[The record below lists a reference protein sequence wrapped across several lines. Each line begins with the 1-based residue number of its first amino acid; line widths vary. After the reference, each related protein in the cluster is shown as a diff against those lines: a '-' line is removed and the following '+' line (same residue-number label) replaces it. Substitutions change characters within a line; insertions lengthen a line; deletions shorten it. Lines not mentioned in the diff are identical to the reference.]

1 MKGTKSVI
9 LTFSGNIEAVDSGER
24 RMISGKIAPY
34 GEVGYTSAG
43 KVVFAEGS
51 ITAPETSKVKLL
63 MSHDNSAVVGRMQ
76 SMTSAKDGLY
86 ASFKVSA
93 SSRGSDA
100 ILLAQE
106 QLMDGLSVGVEVTA
120 SKPEKDYLLV
130 TAATLREV
138 SLVESAAF
146 ASAAVQKIAAAVG
159 DMPVAP
165 VEAAE
170 STSTK
175 ITTTN
180 TVINTTTTETETESE
195 AAVTTAPDTNA
206 PEATDA
212 TEQAAPTVEA
222 ARKIILPSALNS
234 QRVRTP
240 IVSMST
246 YTEHKIKAA
255 LGSDESKLYV
265 TAADDSFA
273 TNPAFNPT
281 QYLSEF
287 VTNTRF
293 PRSAIDACSRGVLPP
308 TGTTINVPSLVDSN
322 GGLNGV
328 APTVTVEAEAGAV
341 SNTGMVTEYLTGT
354 VNKYSGMNTLSVEL
368 LERTND
374 PNFYNEL
381 TNQLQVAYM
390 NATDQ
395 AVITAINATGFT
407 STGVAAT
414 AAGLISY
421 TAESTANVYKNS
433 GYFAQNFVGSTGI
446 YNLLLGAVDTT
457 GRPIFNAYQPN
468 PSALANAGGMVSNN
482 SVRGNMLGLDLY
494 VDRFMTAGVADNSA
508 FILAPEAFTVYESPQ
523 AYMSVNVV
531 SNLQVQIAIYGFMAT
546 IAKIPHGIC
555 RLNIS

>member
-24 RMISGKIAPY
+24 RTISGKIAPY
-34 GEVGYTSAG
+34 GEIGYTSAG

-51 ITAPETSKVKLL
+51 ISAAEPSKVKLL
-63 MSHDNSAVVGRMQ
+63 MAHDNSAVVGRMQ

-146 ASAAVQKIAAAVG
+146 ASAAVQKIAAAASN
-159 DMPVAP
+159 MPVAP
-165 VEAAE
+165 VEAA
-170 STSTK
+170 STK
-175 ITTTN
+175 VTTTHI
-180 TVINTTTTETETESE
+180 VTTETETETDNESE
-195 AAVTTAPDTNA
+195 AAVTTAPESNA

-240 IVSMST
+240 IVNMGS

-255 LGSDESKLYV
+255 LGNEESKLYV
-265 TAADDSFA
+265 TAADDSFT

-281 QYLSEF
+281 QFLTEF

-293 PRSAIDACSRGVLPP
+293 GTPAIDACSQGVLPAS
-308 TGTTINVPSLVDSN
+308 GMTISVPSLVTSS
-322 GGLNGV
+322 GGGTGV
-328 APTVTVEAEAGAV
+328 APVVTQEAEAGAV
-341 SNTGMVTEYLTGT
+341 QNTGMETAYINGT
-354 VNKYSGMNTLSVEL
+354 VKKYSGMNTLSVEL
-368 LERTND
+368 LERSD
-374 PNFYNEL
+374 PNFYSEL
-381 TNQLQVAYM
+381 TAQLQNAYLKTIDSQVL
-390 NATDQ
+390 TDLL
-395 AVITAINATGFT
+395 
-407 STGVAAT
+407 
-414 AAGLISY
+414 AAGMNGTNTTADLDGIIDYAAEGAQTIY
-421 TAESTANVYKNS
+421 TNT
-433 GYFAQNFVGSTGI
+433 GYFATNYIANPAQW
-446 YNLLLGAVDTT
+446 GALISAQDTT
-457 GRPIFNAYQPN
+457 KRPVFTALQPMNA
-468 PSALANAGGMVSNN
+468 AGQVSPTSIRG
-482 SVRGNMLGLDLY
+482 SVLGLDLY
-494 VDRFMTAGVADNSA
+494 VDKNFTATTFDDDSA
-508 FILAPEAFTVYESPQ
+508 VILAPEAFTVYRSPQ

-531 SNLQVQIAIYGFMAT
+531 SNLQIQVAIYGFMAT
-546 IAKIPHGIC
+546 IAKMPNGI
-555 RLNIS
+555 LKFKKT

>member
-24 RMISGKIAPY
+24 RTISGKIAPY
-34 GEVGYTSAG
+34 GEIGYTSAG

-51 ITAPETSKVKLL
+51 ITAPEPSKIKLL
-63 MSHDNSAVVGRMQ
+63 MSHDNSKPVGRMQ
-76 SMTSAKDGLY
+76 SITSAKDGLY
-86 ASFKVSA
+86 GSFKVSA

-146 ASAAVQKIAAAVG
+146 ASAAVQKIAAQAG
-159 DMPVAP
+159 DMPVTP
-165 VEAAE
+165 IEAAE

-195 AAVTTAPDTNA
+195 AAVTTAPEESA
-206 PEATDA
+206 PEATVA
-212 TEQAAPTVEA
+212 AEQAAPTVEA

-240 IVSMST
+240 ITSMAT

-265 TAADDSFA
+265 TAADDSYT

-287 VTNTRF
+287 VSNTNFDT
-293 PRSAIDACSRGVLPP
+293 PMINALSAGALPP
-308 TGTTINVPSLVDSN
+308 TGNTIQVPSLVTSA
-322 GGLNGV
+322 GGQNGV
-328 APTVTVEAEAGAV
+328 APVVTFEAEAGAV
-341 SNTGMVTEYLTGT
+341 QNTGMVTEYLTGT
-354 VNKYSGMNTLSVEL
+354 VKKYAGMNTLSVEL
-368 LERTND
+368 LERAQD
-374 PNFYNEL
+374 PNFYAEL
-381 TNQLQVAYM
+381 TNQLQRAYSL
-390 NATDQ
+390 ATDA
-395 AVITAINATGFT
+395 AVIADVVAGGVQGTA
-407 STGVAAT
+407 VAAT
-414 AAGLISY
+414 SAGIISY
-421 TAESTANVYKNS
+421 VSTESANIYKNTS
-433 GYFAQNFVGSTGI
+433 YFARNYVAGPSQWS
-446 YNLLLGAVDTT
+446 LLMGATDST
-457 GRPIFNAYQPN
+457 GRPIYNAAQPMN
-468 PSALANAGGMVSNN
+468 SGGLSTPT
-482 SVRGNMLGLDLY
+482 SIRGNVLGLDLY
-494 VDRFMTAGVADNSA
+494 VDHQMVATTIDDSA
-508 FILAPEAFTVYESPQ
+508 FIVAPEAMTVYRSPQ

-531 SNLQVQIAIYGFMAT
+531 SNLQIQVAIYGFMAT
-546 IAKIPHGIC
+546 IVKMPKGLV
-555 RLNIS
+555 RYNLT

>member
-1 MKGTKSVI
+1 ML
-9 LTFSGNIEAVDSGER
+9 LTFSGNIEAVDNGDR
-24 RMISGKIAPY
+24 RTISGKIAPY
-34 GEVGYTSAG
+34 GEVGNTSAG
-43 KVVFAEGS
+43 RVVFAENS
-51 ITAPETSKVKLL
+51 ITVAEPSKIKLL
-63 MSHDNSAVVGRMQ
+63 MSHDNSKPVGRMQ
-76 SMTSAKDGLY
+76 SVTTNKTGLY
-86 ASFKVSA
+86 GSFKVS
-93 SSRGSDA
+93 SSTRGSDA

-106 QLMDGLSVGVEVTA
+106 QLMDGLSVGVEVED
-120 SKPEKDYLLV
+120 SIQEKDYLLV
-130 TAATLREV
+130 TAATLKEV

-146 ASAAVQKIAAAVG
+146 PSAAVLKIAAQDNAV
-159 DMPVAP
+159 DPNKP
-165 VEAAE
+165 
-170 STSTK
+170 
-175 ITTTN
+175 
-180 TVINTTTTETETESE
+180 TETKGETVDKTPEEVASE
-195 AAVTTAPDTNA
+195 ATFLPDGATVTLKSVSYEKDDSEGDTT
-206 PEATDA
+206 P
-212 TEQAAPTVEA
+212 VEA
-222 ARKIILPSALNS
+222 ARKIIKPSALNS

-240 IVSMST
+240 ITSMGA

-255 LGSDESKLYV
+255 LGSEESKLYV
-265 TAADDSFA
+265 TAADDSWT

-293 PRSAIDACSRGVLPP
+293 PRSAVDACSKGVLPP
-308 TGTTINVPSLVDSN
+308 KGNTINVPALVDSN

-341 SNTGMVTEYLTGT
+341 SATGMVTEYLTGT

-368 LERTND
+368 LERTDN
-374 PNFYNEL
+374 PQFFSEL
-381 TNQLQVAYM
+381 TNQLQIAYM

-446 YNLLLGAVDTT
+446 YNLLLGAVDST

-468 PSALANAGGMVSNN
+468 AAALANAAGMVSNN
-482 SVRGNMLGLDLY
+482 SVRGNVLGLDLY
-494 VDRFMTAGVADNSA
+494 VDRFMTAGVADDSA

-531 SNLQVQIAIYGFMAT
+531 SNLQVQVAIYGFMAT
-546 IAKIPHGIC
+546 IAKIPNGIC
-555 RLNIS
+555 RLNIA

>member
-1 MKGTKSVI
+1 MG
-9 LTFSGNIEAVDSGER
+9 
-24 RMISGKIAPY
+24 
-34 GEVGYTSAG
+34 
-43 KVVFAEGS
+43 
-51 ITAPETSKVKLL
+51 
-63 MSHDNSAVVGRMQ
+63 
-76 SMTSAKDGLY
+76 
-86 ASFKVSA
+86 
-93 SSRGSDA
+93 
-100 ILLAQE
+100 
-106 QLMDGLSVGVEVTA
+106 
-120 SKPEKDYLLV
+120 DYLLI
-130 TAATLREV
+130 TAAVLKEV

-146 ASAAVQKIAAAVG
+146 SSASVSEIAAAR
-159 DMPVAP
+159 AEL
-165 VEAAE
+165 EAA
-170 STSTK
+170 TSTK
-175 ITTTN
+175 EKMTT
-180 TVINTTTTETETESE
+180 ISTTIVEVETETETESE
-195 AAVTTAPDTNA
+195 EAVTTAPENTS
-206 PEATDA
+206 
-212 TEQAAPTVEA
+212 EQAPVDAPVEAEKVEA
-222 ARKIILPSALNS
+222 ARKIIRPSVTDS

-240 IVSMST
+240 IVSMAT
-246 YTEHKIKAA
+246 YTEHKVKAA

-328 APTVTVEAEAGAV
+328 APTVTVEAEAGSV

-381 TNQLQVAYM
+381 TNQLQIAYM
-390 NATDQ
+390 NATDS
-395 AVITAINATGFT
+395 AVISAINATGFT

-468 PSALANAGGMVSNN
+468 PSSLANAGGMVSNN

-494 VDRFMTAGVADNSA
+494 VDRFMASGVADNSA

-546 IAKIPHGIC
+546 IAKIPNGIC